1 MRGADGKEGPTILGS
16 RQEAHP
22 AIIEDGVAKLPDRSA
37 FAGSVA
43 TTDRL
48 FRVMVKQAGLPLEK
62 VAAMMT
68 RIPARIAGLEK
79 KGSLLP
85 GKDADFILF
94 DGNIDVK
101 KVFIAGKEVN
111 FNQ

>member
-1 MRGADGKEGPTILGS
+1 
-16 RQEAHP
+16 
-22 AIIEDGVAKLPDRSA
+22 LPDRSA

-48 FRVMVKQAGLPLEK
+48 VRVMVKQAGLPLPQA
-62 VAAMMT
+62 VAMMT

-85 GKDADFILF
+85 GKDADLILF
-94 DGNIDVK
+94 DDDIDVK
-101 KVFIAGKEVN
+101 RIFVGGKEIKSKQ
-111 FNQ
+111 FNV